1 MSFSNPNPD
10 WEGST
15 ERDDDPA
22 ILAEINITPLT
33 DVFLVLLIIF
43 MVGASVTVDASREAT
58 PTGPTAED
66 QQERGLQI
74 NTPEGT
80 GQEMLVPKDVVV
92 SVMPD
97 GGLFVDEEAVTLDT
111 LGPKLSEL
119 RAGSSSA
126 RVVIRGDEAA
136 SYKTIMKVIST
147 ARGAGLT
154 DVALST
160 RTGGE

>member
-1 MSFSNPNPD
+1 MSGVPPERESD
-10 WEGST
+10 DLWE
-15 ERDDDPA
+15 EPA

-43 MVGASVTVDASREAT
+43 MVGASISVDAQREAT

-80 GQEMLVPKDVVV
+80 GSELLVPKDVVV
-92 SVMPD
+92 SVLPD
-97 GGLFVDEEAVTLDT
+97 GSVYVDQEQVPMDQ
-111 LGPKLSEL
+111 LGPKLREI
-119 RAGSSSA
+119 RASSATA

-136 SYKTIMKVIST
+136 SYRTIMQVIST
-147 ARGAGLT
+147 ARSSGLT

-160 RTGGE
+160 RTSGE

>member
-1 MSFSNPNPD
+1 MSFSNPNPEWSD
-10 WEGST
+10 GT

-22 ILAEINITPLT
+22 ILSEINITPLT

-43 MVGASVTVDASREAT
+43 MVGASISVDQREEAT
-58 PTGPTAED
+58 PTGPTSED
-66 QQERGLQI
+66 QAERGLQI

-97 GGLFVDEEAVTLDT
+97 GTVYVDDQPVEMEGLGA
-111 LGPKLSEL
+111 KLAEL
-119 RAGSSSA
+119 RAGSSTA
-126 RVVIRGDEAA
+126 RVVIRGDESA

-147 ARGAGLT
+147 ARGAGMT

>member
-1 MSFSNPNPD
+1 MAISTGPD
-10 WEGST
+10 WDRGG
-15 ERDDDPA
+15 EREDDPA

-43 MVGASVTVDASREAT
+43 MVGASISVDASRETT
-58 PTGPTAED
+58 PSGPTAEE

-80 GQEMLVPKDVVV
+80 GQEMLVPKDVVL

-97 GGLFVDEEAVTLDT
+97 GSVYVDEEAVALDA
-111 LGPKLSEL
+111 LGPKLEEL
-119 RAGSSSA
+119 RAGASSA
-126 RVVIRGDEAA
+126 RVVIRGDEEA

-160 RTGGE
+160 RSAGD

>member
-1 MSFSNPNPD
+1 MSISSPTPD

-43 MVGASVTVDASREAT
+43 MVGASISVDAQREAT

-80 GQEMLVPKDVVV
+80 GSEMLVPKDVVV

-97 GGLFVDEEAVTLDT
+97 GVVYVDEEQVPLDQ
-111 LGPKLSEL
+111 LGAKLGGL
-119 RAGSSSA
+119 AKGSASA
-126 RVVIRGDEAA
+126 RVVIRGDEKA
-136 SYKTIMKVIST
+136 SYKTIMSVIST
-147 ARGAGLT
+147 ARKAGMT

-160 RTGGE
+160 RTSGP